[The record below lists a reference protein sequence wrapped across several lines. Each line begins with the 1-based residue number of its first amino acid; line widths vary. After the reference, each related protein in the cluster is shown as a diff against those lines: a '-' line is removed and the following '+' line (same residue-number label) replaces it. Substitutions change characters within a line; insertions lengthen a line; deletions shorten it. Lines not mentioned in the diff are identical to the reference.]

1 MYFLK
6 KRGVNMFKLP
16 KRKRKNTQ
24 LQNNTVI
31 EKMLNWD
38 FSDDLPSASNGSD
51 EILSTL
57 HKNYKEY
64 FEKFSYDFND
74 IKLIANQLEGVI
86 DGLVD
91 SSNNVRIATEFI
103 ANGAQSQSE
112 EINTCQT
119 VADVIADKITIMS
132 QRSKEVI
139 AAAHEMGNVSS
150 NGKIAVENLSE
161 NQNKNIEANNAIT
174 REIYNLLDKT
184 KAINEIANVLYDIA
198 NQTNLLSLN
207 ASIEAARAG
216 EAGRGFAVVAEEIRK
231 LAERSRS
238 SSATINEN
246 IAEINNQL
254 ANLQQVA
261 DNSKETFNNQA
272 IAVNK
277 VIEAFE
283 IINNYVDNFIKIQ
296 NDFNKE
302 VQNLSTEKDRLIDS
316 FSSIASV
323 IQESSA
329 TTEEVASLTMS
340 LNSTSN
346 IIYKIAQ
353 DLHEKVNAIAT
364 NSEKIKTKQIINS
377 QKKVGVIFDIDD
389 PFWDPTAREG
399 KQTAKALNFYI
410 EFFAPKT
417 RDNIVSDYINK
428 IEDYLSRGFDALVIS
443 PVESPEIVRVL
454 KDAAN
459 KGVKIVFINSA
470 LEDVPYVALIE
481 TNGYELGKNAAKTA
495 KQLLNNHGST
505 AVVIWS
511 DVRIRSIDKR
521 AEGYIEE
528 LKEEPNI
535 NVYSLSAPNNPTEE
549 TLKKLFDDLKREH
562 PDVKLLFATNVNWG
576 VAYGNY
582 VYKHNL
588 DYDILTVDLTKDIA
602 KMIKEGKIK
611 AAIAQRNFTWVSS
624 ALGML
629 VDAFQNKPVV
639 KYTDTG
645 TYEVNQTN
653 ISIYEHRI

>member
-1 MYFLK
+1 MLK
-6 KRGVNMFKLP
+6 LLQQIKMNVK
-16 KRKRKNTQ
+16 Q
-24 LQNNTVI
+24 QNNEVI

-38 FSDDLPSASNGSD
+38 FTEDLPSASEGTD
-51 EILSTL
+51 ETLLTL
-57 HKNYKEY
+57 HRKYKNF
-64 FEKFSYDFND
+64 FENFNTDFD
-74 IKLIANQLEGVI
+74 EIKLITDQLEGVI

-103 ANGAQSQSE
+103 AKGSQSQAE
-112 EINTCQT
+112 EINTCQA
-119 VADVIADKITIMS
+119 VADVIADKITMMS
-132 QRSKEVI
+132 QHSKKLI
-139 AAAHEMGNVSS
+139 DAAHEMGNVSH
-150 NGKIAVENLSE
+150 NGKIAIENLSQ

-184 KAINEIANVLYDIA
+184 KTINEIANVLYEIA

-216 EAGRGFAVVAEEIRK
+216 EAGKGFAVVAEEIRK
-231 LAERSRS
+231 LAERSRLA
-238 SSATINEN
+238 SATINEN
-246 IAEINNQL
+246 IIEIDKQL
-254 ANLQQVA
+254 SNLQHVA
-261 DNSKETFNNQA
+261 DDSKDTFNNQA

-283 IINNYVDNFIKIQ
+283 IINKYVDNFVTIQ
-296 NDFNKE
+296 NEFYKE
-302 VQNLSTEKDRLIDS
+302 VQSLSDEKERLIDS

-329 TTEEVASLTMS
+329 TTEEVASLTIS
-340 LNSTSN
+340 LNSTTN
-346 IIYKIAQ
+346 IIYKMAQ
-353 DLHEKVNAIAT
+353 DLHEKVSKIKA
-364 NSEKIKTKQIINS
+364 NSENIKTRRISIS

-389 PFWDPTAREG
+389 PFWEPTVREG
-399 KQTAKALNFYI
+399 KKAAKALNFYI

-417 RDNIVSDYINK
+417 RDNIVADYISK
-428 IEDYLSRGFDALVIS
+428 IRDYISREFDALIIS
-443 PVESPEIVRVL
+443 PVDSPEIVRIL

-459 KGVKIVFINSA
+459 SGIKIVFINSA
-470 LEDVPYVALIE
+470 LEDVPYVSLIE

-495 KQLLNNHGST
+495 KQLLNNQGET

-528 LKEEPNI
+528 LQKNSNI
-535 NVYSLSAPNNPTEE
+535 KVYPKYAPSNPTEE
-549 TLKKLFDDLKREH
+549 ILDKLFAELQNEH
-562 PDVKLLFATNVNWG
+562 PNVKLLFATNVNWG
-576 VAYGNY
+576 LAYGDYVHKHHLNY
-582 VYKHNL
+582 DV
-588 DYDILTVDLTKDIA
+588 ITVDLTKDIA

-611 AAIAQRNFTWVSS
+611 AAIAQRNFTWVTS
-624 ALGML
+624 ALELL

-645 TYEVNQTN
+645 TYEANQSN